1 MAKRR
6 EEHDPEATM
15 REGMSTEA
23 SGVDAAET
31 MASTGNEERAF
42 EEIAAGTVTGLGID
56 RGEATG
62 TGGLASGED
71 RDEVAEGDYWRQ
83 GVEDGDYWEQGLR
96 KRPPGTNDQ
105 SAERFDVEG
114 RELGWEKGADLD
126 ARKAGLDNTKA
137 VAPPPGPVRKKK

>member
-42 EEIAAGTVTGLGID
+42 EEIAAG
-56 RGEATG
+56 
-62 TGGLASGED
+62 
-71 RDEVAEGDYWRQ
+71 
-83 GVEDGDYWEQGLR
+83 
-96 KRPPGTNDQ
+96 P
-105 SAERFDVEG
+105 
-114 RELGWEKGADLD
+114 
-126 ARKAGLDNTKA
+126 
-137 VAPPPGPVRKKK
+137 